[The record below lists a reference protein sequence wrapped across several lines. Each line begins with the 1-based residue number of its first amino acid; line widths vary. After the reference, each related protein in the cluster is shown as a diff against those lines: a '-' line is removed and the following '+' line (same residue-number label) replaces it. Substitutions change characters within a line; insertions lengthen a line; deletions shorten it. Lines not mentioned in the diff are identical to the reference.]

1 MTGTDARMVRSPA
14 PGPKA
19 STAPSGRW
27 WVRPAGYVA
36 GAALTVVA
44 VTLAFSFFSGRP
56 DEREASRPRAATLVR
71 WQRPVVSE
79 AGLAERSGVRIQ
91 HVAVSGGGGL
101 VDLRFQVVDPDKA
114 ATVHDLATPA
124 AVVDESTGLV
134 VNQLLMGHSHTA
146 PFKPGV
152 TYYLVFENPGN
163 LVHRGSDVSVLL
175 GNAQV
180 EHVVVG

>member
-1 MTGTDARMVRSPA
+1 MSRTEVS
-14 PGPKA
+14 A
-19 STAPSGRW
+19 SHR
-27 WVRPAGYVA
+27 WVRPAGYAA
-36 GAALTVVA
+36 GATATVLV
-44 VTLAFSFFSGRP
+44 VTLVFSFLAGRP
-56 DEREASRPRAATLVR
+56 DDREATRPRVAAPAQ

-101 VDLRFQVVDPDKA
+101 LDLRFQVVDPDKA
-114 ATVHDLATPA
+114 AAVHDVATPA

-134 VNQLLMGHSHTA
+134 VKELLMGHSHTA
-146 PFKPGV
+146 PFKTGV

-163 LVHRGSDVSVLL
+163 LVQRGSDVSVLL

-180 EHVVVG
+180 EHVVVE

>member
-1 MTGTDARMVRSPA
+1 MSKIDARTERRPA
-14 PGPKA
+14 PA
-19 STAPSGRW
+19 TEQTPSPESRW

-36 GAALTVVA
+36 GVAFVVLVVA
-44 VTLAFSFFSGRP
+44 VAFWLVSDWG
-56 DEREASRPRAATLVR
+56 DERPASRSRAESSTR

-79 AGLAERSGVRIQ
+79 AGLAERIGVRIE
-91 HVAVSGGGGL
+91 HVSVSGGGGL

-114 ATVHDLATPA
+114 AAVHDRGAPA
-124 AVVDESTGLV
+124 AVVDESTGVV
-134 VNQLLMGHSHTA
+134 VNALLMGHAHTA

-180 EHVVVG
+180 EHVVVE

>member
-1 MTGTDARMVRSPA
+1 VSRTDTQTMRPSASEPEGLPSPA
-14 PGPKA
+14 R
-19 STAPSGRW
+19 RW
-27 WVRPAGYVA
+27 WVRPTGYLAGVA
-36 GAALTVVA
+36 LAGLVAALAFWVV
-44 VTLAFSFFSGRP
+44 SGWA
-56 DEREASRPRAATLVR
+56 DERPASRPRAATPTR

-79 AGLAERSGVRIQ
+79 AGLAEQTGVQIE
-91 HVAVSGGGGL
+91 HVSVSGGGGL

-114 ATVHDLATPA
+114 AVVHDIATPA

-180 EHVVVG
+180 EHVVVE

>member
-1 MTGTDARMVRSPA
+1 MAR
-14 PGPKA
+14 
-19 STAPSGRW
+19 STAEAGGPTSSPHW

-36 GAALTVVA
+36 GAALMVVV
-44 VTLAFSFFSGRP
+44 VTGAFTLVSGRP
-56 DEREASRPRAATLVR
+56 DERGSTKPRVALPAR

-79 AGLAERSGVRIQ
+79 AGLAERSGVRIEQ
-91 HVAVSGGGGL
+91 VALSGGGGL
-101 VDLRFQVVDPDKA
+101 VDLRFQVVDSDKA
-114 ATVHDLATPA
+114 AAVHDPATPA

-134 VNQLLMGHSHTA
+134 VNALLMGHA
-146 PFKPGV
+146 QEAQFKRGV

-180 EHVVVG
+180 EHVVVE

>member
-1 MTGTDARMVRSPA
+1 MSRTDAQTLRPPA
-14 PGPKA
+14 TEPEG
-19 STAPSGRW
+19 SPSGPRW
-27 WVRPAGYVA
+27 WIRPAGYAA
-36 GAALTVVA
+36 GGALVLIVVVA
-44 VTLAFSFFSGRP
+44 AFWFVLGRP
-56 DEREASRPRAATLVR
+56 DERPTPASRVSAPAA

-79 AGLAERSGVRIQ
+79 AGLAERSGVRIVQ
-91 HVAVSGGGGL
+91 VAVSGGGGL
-101 VDLRFQVVDPDKA
+101 VDLRFQVVDPEKA
-114 ATVHDLATPA
+114 ASIHDLATPA

-146 PFKPGV
+146 PFEPGV